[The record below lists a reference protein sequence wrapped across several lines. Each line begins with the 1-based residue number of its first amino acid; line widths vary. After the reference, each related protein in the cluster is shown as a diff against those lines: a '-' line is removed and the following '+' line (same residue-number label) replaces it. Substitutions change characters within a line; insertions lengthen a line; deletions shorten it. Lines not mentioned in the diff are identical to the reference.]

1 MISNSSNRFP
11 KLFEPGQIGSLKLK
25 NRLVR
30 TAAGVDYLDENDFVK
45 LEQELPFY
53 EALARGGV
61 GLIGLGGTILD
72 YPLGAIHPGQ
82 PRFEDDKFMPG
93 YQKITEVV
101 HKYDCRIYAQI
112 HHAGP
117 LHGIFNTMMNDGVQP
132 VSSSGLSRSELQ
144 AMGMDFGMPLRELSI
159 AEIKEIVKKF
169 ADVAERG
176 KKAGFDAIEVNDGG
190 PHLGNSFLSP
200 AWNRRHDEYGCD
212 SLENRARF
220 LLEVIQEIKNRL
232 GQDFPLGILFNGAE
246 FGIKNGITIEDAREF
261 AKMFEKAG
269 VDYIQV
275 RACGYWEYHG
285 LPWNETIFNP
295 EPPKPM
301 HKLIDGRNNG
311 VGALAPLAAKIKE
324 VVSIPV
330 ITVGR
335 LDPETGEE
343 ILRQGK
349 ADFIAM
355 QRRLIAD
362 PELPNKAAE
371 GRLEDIAPCLACMAC
386 HALLEQHDYVRCRIN
401 AAMGGTQD
409 YAITP
414 ATEKK
419 KVVIIGGGPSGME
432 AARVAALR
440 GHEVKLYEK
449 EPRLG
454 GLLNLAAIVKY
465 GKSQDFE
472 DMVRYLKTQITKLGV
487 NIKLGKAFDPSSISE
502 TKPDVVLVATGGI
515 PVMPEIPGI
524 QSRNVVSAAKLHGM
538 LKLFLRFLSPG
549 ILRMLT
555 RLWMPVGKRVVVV
568 GGGLHG
574 CELTEFLVKRG
585 RKVTM
590 MDTTET
596 LEDKR
601 IAGVNNRHLFEW
613 MEKKGVTLL
622 TGVRYEGI
630 TKKGITIITRE
641 GNRQTIEADT
651 IIPITEMAPNDGLYK
666 SLKGKVPEVIPIGDC
681 ASYGLTMEAVASGYS
696 VARKI

>member
-1 MISNSSNRFP
+1 MVSSRFP

-30 TAAGVDYLDENDFVK
+30 TAAGTDYLDEKDFIK
-45 LEQELPFY
+45 PEQELPFF

-61 GLIGLGGTILD
+61 GLIGVPGIID

-82 PRFEDDKFMPG
+82 MRFDDDKFISS
-93 YQKITEVV
+93 YQKIPEVV
-101 HKYDCRIYAQI
+101 HKYDCRVYAQI

-117 LHGIFNTMMNDGVQP
+117 LHGIFNAMSNECVQP
-132 VSSSGLSRSELQ
+132 ASSSGLSRSELQ

-159 AEIKEIVKKF
+159 AEIKELVKKF
-169 ADVAERG
+169 TDAAERG
-176 KKAGFDAIEVNDGG
+176 KKMGFDAIELNDSG
-190 PHLGNSFLSP
+190 PHLGNSFLSA
-200 AWNRRHDEYGCD
+200 AWNRRHDEYGSD
-212 SLENRARF
+212 NLENRARF
-220 LLEVIQEIKNRL
+220 VLEVLQEFKNRL
-232 GQDFPLGILFNGAE
+232 GQDFPIGILMNGAE
-246 FGIKNGITIEDAREF
+246 FGLENGITIEEAKEF
-261 AKMFEKAG
+261 AKMFEEAG

-275 RACGYWEYHG
+275 RACGYGEYHG
-285 LPWNETIFNP
+285 IPWNEMIFYP
-295 EPPKPM
+295 EPPKPVS
-301 HKLIDGRNNG
+301 KLLDGRNNG
-311 VGALAPLAAKIKE
+311 IGAIVPLAAKIKE

-335 LDPETGEE
+335 LDPEIGED
-343 ILRQGK
+343 ILKKGK

-371 GRLEDIAPCLACMAC
+371 GRLEDIAPCLACFAC

-401 AAMGGTQD
+401 AAIGGTQD
-409 YAITP
+409 YAIKP
-414 ATEKK
+414 ARKKK

-440 GHEVKLYEK
+440 GHEVTLYEK

-465 GKSQDFE
+465 GISQDFE
-472 DMVRYLKTQITKLGV
+472 DMVRYLKIQITKLGV
-487 NIKLGKAFDPSSISE
+487 NIKLGKAFDASAISE
-502 TKPDVVLVATGGI
+502 TKPDVVLVATGGTPMI
-515 PVMPEIPGI
+515 PKIPGI
-524 QSRNVVSAAKLHGM
+524 QSRNVISTSKLHGM

-549 ILRMLT
+549 ILRTLT
-555 RLWMPVGKRVVVV
+555 RLWMPVGKRVVVI

-590 MDTTET
+590 MDMAQT
-596 LEDKR
+596 LQDNR
-601 IAGVNNRHLFEW
+601 ISGLLNQRLFQW

-622 TGVRYEGI
+622 AGVKYEGI
-630 TKKGITIITRE
+630 TGKGITIITKE
-641 GNRQTIEADT
+641 GNKQTIEADT
-651 IIPITEMAPNDGLYK
+651 IIPIADMIPNDGLYK
-666 SLKGKVPEVIPIGDC
+666 SLKGKVAEVLPIGDC
-681 ASYGLTMEAVASGYS
+681 ASIGLTMEAVASGYS
-696 VARKI
+696 VARNI

>member
-1 MISNSSNRFP
+1 MVSNRFP

-25 NRLVR
+25 NRIVR
-30 TAAGVDYLDENDFVK
+30 TAAGTDYLDKNDFLK

-61 GLIGLGGTILD
+61 GLIGLGGTLVE

-82 PRFEDDKFMPG
+82 PRFDDNKFMPDF
-93 YQKITEVV
+93 QKITEAV
-101 HKYDCRIYAQI
+101 HKYDCRIFAQI

-117 LHGIFNTMMNDGVQP
+117 WHGIFNTMSNEGLQP

-144 AMGMDFGMPLRELSI
+144 ALGMDFGMPLRELSV
-159 AEIKEIVKKF
+159 AEIKELVKKF
-169 ADVAERG
+169 ADAAERG
-176 KKAGFDAIEVNDGG
+176 KKAGFDAIELNVATC
-190 PHLGNSFLSP
+190 HLGNSFLSQ

-212 SLENRARF
+212 NLENRARF
-220 LLEVIQEIKNRL
+220 VLEVLQAIKNRL
-232 GQDFPLGILFNGAE
+232 GQNFPLGILMNGAE
-246 FGIKNGITIEDAREF
+246 FGIENVITIEDAREF

-275 RACGYWEYHG
+275 RSFGYGDYYDLHW
-285 LPWNETIFNP
+285 PETIFAP

-301 HKLIDGRNNG
+301 SKLLDARNNG
-311 VGALAPLAAKIKE
+311 VGATVPLAAKIKDA
-324 VVSIPV
+324 VSIPV

-335 LDPETGEE
+335 LDPVIGEE

-349 ADFIAM
+349 ADYIAM

-371 GRLEDIAPCLACMAC
+371 GRLEDIAPCLACFAC

-401 AAMGGTQD
+401 AAIGGTQD
-409 YAITP
+409 YTIKP
-414 ATEKK
+414 ATGKK
-419 KVVIIGGGPSGME
+419 KVVVIGGGPSGME

-440 GHEVKLYEK
+440 GHEVTLYEK

-472 DMVRYLKTQITKLGV
+472 DMVRYLKTQINKLGV
-487 NIKLGKAFDPSSISE
+487 NVKLGDAFDPSSISE
-502 TKPDVVLVATGGI
+502 TKPDVVLVAAGGT

-524 QSRNVVSAAKLHGM
+524 QSRNVMSTSKLHGR
-538 LKLFLRFLSPG
+538 LKFFLRFLSPG
-549 ILRMLT
+549 ILRTLT
-555 RLWMPVGKRVVVV
+555 KLWMPVGKNVVVV

-590 MDTTET
+590 IDTAET

-601 IAGVNNRHLFEW
+601 IARVNNQRLFQW
-613 MEKKGVTLL
+613 MEKKGVILL
-622 TGVRYEGI
+622 TGVTYEGI
-630 TKKGITIITRE
+630 TGKGIDIITKE
-641 GNRQTIEADT
+641 GNKQTIEADT
-651 IIPITEMAPNDGLYK
+651 IIPIMEMAPNDALYK
-666 SLKGKVPEVIPIGDC
+666 SLNGKVPEVIPIGDC
-681 ASYGLTMEAVASGYS
+681 SSIGLTMEAVASGYS
-696 VARKI
+696 AAQKI

>member
-1 MISNSSNRFP
+1 MVSHRFP
-11 KLFEPGQIGSLKLK
+11 KLFEPGQIGSLRLK

-61 GLIGLGGTILD
+61 GLIGLGGTIFD

-82 PRFEDDKFMPG
+82 PRFDDDKFMPG

-117 LHGIFNTMMNDGVQP
+117 IHGIFNAMTNGNIQP

-144 AMGMDFGMPLRELSI
+144 AMGMDFGMPLRELSVP
-159 AEIKEIVKKF
+159 EIQKLEKEF
-169 ADVAERG
+169 ADAAERA
-176 KKAGFDAIEVNDGG
+176 KKAGFDAVEINDGG

-220 LLEVIQEIKNRL
+220 VLEVLQEIKNRL
-232 GQDFPLGILFNGAE
+232 GQDFPLGIIMNGAE
-246 FGIKNGITIEDAREF
+246 LGIENGITIEDAREF

-275 RACGYWEYHG
+275 RACGYLEYHG
-285 LPWNETIFNP
+285 LPWNETIFAP
-295 EPPKPM
+295 EAPKPLS
-301 HKLIDGRNNG
+301 KLIDGRNNG
-311 VGALAPLAAKIKE
+311 VGALVPLAAKIKE
-324 VVSIPV
+324 AVSVPV

-335 LDPETGEE
+335 LDPETGED
-343 ILRQGK
+343 ILRKGK

-371 GRLEDIAPCLACMAC
+371 GRLEDIAPCLGCLAC
-386 HALLEQHDYVRCRIN
+386 HALLEQHDYLRCRIN

-409 YAITP
+409 YAIEP

-440 GHEVKLYEK
+440 GHEVTLYEK

-487 NIKLGKAFDPSSISE
+487 NIKLGKAFDSSAISE
-502 TKPDVVLVATGGI
+502 TKPDVVLVAAGGI

-524 QSRNVVSAAKLHGM
+524 QSRNVISTSKLHGM
-538 LKLFLRFLSPG
+538 LKFFLRFLSPG
-549 ILRMLT
+549 ILRTLT
-555 RLWMPVGKRVVVV
+555 KLWMPVGKRVVIL

-590 MDTTET
+590 MDTAET

-601 IAGVNNRHLFEW
+601 IAGVNNRHFFEW
-613 MEKKGVTLL
+613 TEKKGVTLL
-622 TGVRYEGI
+622 TGVTYEGI
-630 TKKGITIITRE
+630 TGKGITIITRE

-651 IIPITEMAPNDGLYK
+651 IIPIAGMAPNDGLYK
-666 SLKGKVPEVIPIGDC
+666 SLKGKFSDVVPIGDC
-681 ASYGLTMEAVASGYS
+681 ASYGLTMEAVASGYR
-696 VARKI
+696 VARRI

>member
-1 MISNSSNRFP
+1 MVSDRFQ
-11 KLFEPGQIGSLKLK
+11 KLFEPGQIGRLKLK

-53 EALARGGV
+53 EAVARGGV
-61 GLIGLGGTILD
+61 GLIGLGGTIFD
-72 YPLGAIHPGQ
+72 YPQGAIHPGQ
-82 PRFEDDKFMPG
+82 PRFDDDKFMPG
-93 YQKITEVV
+93 YRKITEVV

-117 LHGIFNTMMNDGVQP
+117 IHGIFNAMTNGRIQP

-144 AMGMDFGMPLRELSI
+144 ALGMDFGMPLRELSV
-159 AEIKEIVKKF
+159 AEIKGLVKEF
-169 ADVAERG
+169 ADAAERG

-220 LLEVIQEIKNRL
+220 IIEVLQEIKNRL
-232 GQDFPLGILFNGAE
+232 GQDFPLGIIMNGAE
-246 FGIKNGITIEDAREF
+246 FGIENGISIEDAREF

-285 LPWNETIFNP
+285 LPWNETIFSP

-301 HKLIDGRNNG
+301 SKLIDGRNNG
-311 VGALAPLAAKIKE
+311 VGALVPLAARIKE

-335 LDPETGEE
+335 LDPETGED

-362 PELPNKAAE
+362 PELPNKVAE
-371 GRLEDIAPCLACMAC
+371 GRLEDIAPCLGCLAC
-386 HALLEQHDYVRCRIN
+386 HALLEQHDYLRCRIN
-401 AAMGGTQD
+401 AAMGGTRD
-409 YAITP
+409 YAIEP
-414 ATEKK
+414 ANEKK

-440 GHEVKLYEK
+440 GHEVTLYEK
-449 EPRLG
+449 EARLG

-487 NIKLGKAFDPSSISE
+487 NIKLGKSFDSSAIRE

-524 QSRNVVSAAKLHGM
+524 QSRNVISSSKLHGQ
-538 LKLFLRFLSPG
+538 LKLFLRFLNPG
-549 ILRMLT
+549 ILRTLT
-555 RLWMPVGKRVVVV
+555 KLWMPVGKRVVIL

-590 MDTTET
+590 MDTAET

-601 IAGVNNRHLFEW
+601 IAGVNNRHFFEW
-613 MEKKGVTLL
+613 AAKKGVTLL
-622 TGVRYEGI
+622 AGVKYEGI
-630 TKKGITIITRE
+630 TGNGITIITRE
-641 GNRQTIEADT
+641 GNKQTIEADT
-651 IIPITEMAPNDGLYK
+651 IIPIAEMAPNDGLYK

-681 ASYGLTMEAVASGYS
+681 ASYGLTMEAVASGYN
-696 VARKI
+696 VARRI

>member
-1 MISNSSNRFP
+1 MVSNRFR
-11 KLFEPGQIGSLKLK
+11 KLFEPGQIGRLKLK

-30 TAAGVDYLDENDFVK
+30 TAAGVDYLDEKDFLK

-61 GLIGLGGTILD
+61 GLIGLGGTIFD

-82 PRFEDDKFMPG
+82 PRFDDDKFIPG

-117 LHGIFNTMMNDGVQP
+117 LHGIFNAMTNESVQP

-144 AMGMDFGMPLRELSI
+144 AMGMDFGMPLRELSV
-159 AEIKEIVKKF
+159 AEIKELVKKF
-169 ADVAERG
+169 ADAAERG
-176 KKAGFDAIEVNDGG
+176 KKAGFDAIELNDGG

-212 SLENRARF
+212 NLENRARF
-220 LLEVIQEIKNRL
+220 VIEVLQEIKNRL
-232 GQDFPLGILFNGAE
+232 GQDFPLGIIMNGAE
-246 FGIKNGITIEDAREF
+246 FGIENGITIEDAKEF
-261 AKMFEKAG
+261 AKMFEKVG

-285 LPWNETIFNP
+285 LPWNEVIFNP

-301 HKLIDGRNNG
+301 SKLIDGRNNG
-311 VGALAPLAAKIKE
+311 VGAIVPLAAKIKE
-324 VVSIPV
+324 VVSVPV

-335 LDPETGEE
+335 LGPEIGED

-349 ADFIAM
+349 ADYIAM

-362 PELPNKAAE
+362 PELPNKVAE

-409 YAITP
+409 YAIEP

-440 GHEVKLYEK
+440 GHEVTLYEK

-487 NIKLGKAFDPSSISE
+487 NIKLGKAFDSSAISE
-502 TKPDVVLVATGGI
+502 TKPDVVLVATGGT

-524 QSRNVVSAAKLHGM
+524 QSRNVISSSKLHGM
-538 LKLFLRFLSPG
+538 LKIFLKFLSPG
-549 ILRMLT
+549 ILRTLT
-555 RLWMPVGKRVVVV
+555 RLWMPVGKKVVVV
-568 GGGLHG
+568 GGGLYG

-590 MDTTET
+590 MDTAET
-596 LEDKR
+596 LQDNR
-601 IAGVNNRHLFEW
+601 IFGINNQHLFQW

-622 TGVRYEGI
+622 TGVTYEGI
-630 TKKGITIITRE
+630 TDKGITIITRE
-641 GNRQTIEADT
+641 GNKQTIEADT
-651 IIPITEMAPNDGLYK
+651 IIPIAPTVPNDGLYK
-666 SLKGKVPEVIPIGDC
+666 SLKGKFPEVLPIGDC
-681 ASYGLTMEAVASGYS
+681 SSIGLTMEAVASGYS

>member
-1 MISNSSNRFP
+1 MVSDRFP

-30 TAAGVDYLDENDFVK
+30 TAAGTDYLDEKDFPK

-61 GLIGLGGTILD
+61 GLIGLGGTLVE

-82 PRFEDDKFMPG
+82 PRFDDDKFMPY

-101 HKYDCRIYAQI
+101 HKHDCRIFAQI

-117 LHGIFNTMMNDGVQP
+117 LHGIFNIMSNEGVQP
-132 VSSSGLSRSELQ
+132 ASASGLSRSELQ
-144 AMGMDFGMPLRELSI
+144 AMGMDFGIPLRELSV
-159 AEIKEIVKKF
+159 AEIKELVKRF
-169 ADVAERG
+169 ADAAERG
-176 KKAGFDAIEVNDGG
+176 KKAGFDAIELNDGG

-212 SLENRARF
+212 NLENRARF
-220 LLEVIQEIKNRL
+220 VVEVLQEIKSRL
-232 GQDFPLGILFNGAE
+232 GQDFPLGIIMNGAE
-246 FGIKNGITIEDAREF
+246 IGLENGMTIEDAKEF

-275 RACGYWEYHG
+275 RACGYGEYHG
-285 LPWNETIFNP
+285 IPWNEMIFAP
-295 EPPKPM
+295 EPPKPLS
-301 HKLIDGRNNG
+301 KLIDGRYNG

-324 VVSIPV
+324 VVSVPV

-335 LDPETGEE
+335 IDPEIGES
-343 ILRQGK
+343 ILREGK
-349 ADFIAM
+349 ADYIAM

-401 AAMGGTQD
+401 AAIGGTQN
-409 YAITP
+409 YAIEP

-440 GHEVKLYEK
+440 GHEVTLYEK

-465 GKSQDFE
+465 EKSQDFE
-472 DMVRYLKTQITKLGV
+472 DMVRYLKNQITKLGV
-487 NIKLGKAFDPSSISE
+487 NIKLGNSFGSSAINE
-502 TKPDVVLVATGGI
+502 TKPDVVLVATGGTS
-515 PVMPEIPGI
+515 VMPEIPGI
-524 QSRNVVSAAKLHGM
+524 QSRNVISTSKLHGM
-538 LKLFLRFLSPG
+538 LKLFLKFLSPR
-549 ILRMLT
+549 ILRTLT
-555 RLWMPVGKRVVVV
+555 KIWMPVGKKVVVV
-568 GGGLHG
+568 GGGLYG

-585 RKVTM
+585 RQVTM
-590 MDTTET
+590 MDTAET
-596 LEDKR
+596 LQDNR
-601 IAGVNNRHLFEW
+601 IAGINNQHLFQW

-622 TGVRYEGI
+622 TGVTYEGI
-630 TKKGITIITRE
+630 TDKGITIITKE
-641 GNRQTIEADT
+641 GKKQTIEADT
-651 IIPITEMAPNDGLYK
+651 IIPIAQMVPNDGLYK
-666 SLKGKVPEVIPIGDC
+666 SLEGKFPRVLPIGDC
-681 ASYGLTMEAVASGYS
+681 SSIGLTMEAVASGYS

>member
-1 MISNSSNRFP
+1 MTSNRFP
-11 KLFEPGQIGSLKLK
+11 KLFEPGQIGNLKLK

-30 TAAGVDYLDENDFVK
+30 TAAGTDYLDEKDFPK

-61 GLIGLGGTILD
+61 GFIGVPGIID
-72 YPLGAIHPGQ
+72 YPVGAIHPGQ
-82 PRFEDDKFMPG
+82 MRFDDDKFISSHR
-93 YQKITEVV
+93 KIPEIV
-101 HKYDCRIYAQI
+101 HKYNCRIYYQI

-117 LHGIFNTMMNDGVQP
+117 LHGIFNTMSNDCVQP

-144 AMGMDFGMPLRELSI
+144 SMGMDFGMPLRELSV
-159 AEIKEIVKKF
+159 AEIKDLVNKF
-169 ADVAERG
+169 ADAAERG
-176 KKAGFDAIEVNDGG
+176 KKAGFDAIELNDSG

-212 SLENRARF
+212 NLENRARF
-220 LLEVIQEIKNRL
+220 VLEVLQEIKIRL
-232 GQDFPLGILFNGAE
+232 GNNFPLGILFNGAE
-246 FGIKNGITIEDAREF
+246 FGLENGITIEDAKEF

-275 RACGYWEYHG
+275 RSCGYGEYHG
-285 LPWNETIFNP
+285 IPWNEMIFFP

-301 HKLIDGRNNG
+301 DKLLDGRNNG
-311 VGALAPLAAKIKE
+311 VGAIVPLAAKIKE

-335 LDPETGEE
+335 LDPETGED

-371 GRLEDIAPCLACMAC
+371 GRLEDIAPCLACFAC
-386 HALLEQHDYVRCRIN
+386 HALLEQHDYIRCRIN
-401 AAMGGTQD
+401 AAVGGARD
-409 YAITP
+409 YAIEP

-432 AARVAALR
+432 AARVAAVR
-440 GHEVKLYEK
+440 GHEVTLYEK

-465 GKSQDFE
+465 GISQDFE

-487 NIKLGKAFDPSSISE
+487 NVKLGKAFDSSAIDE
-502 TKPDVVLVATGGI
+502 IKPDVVLVAIGGT
-515 PVMPEIPGI
+515 PVPPEIPGI
-524 QSRNVVSAAKLHGM
+524 KSRNVISTAKLHGM

-549 ILRMLT
+549 ILRTLT
-555 RLWMPVGKRVVVV
+555 KLWMPVGKKVVVL

-585 RKVTM
+585 RSVTM
-590 MDTTET
+590 MDTAET
-596 LEDKR
+596 LQDNR
-601 IAGVNNRHLFEW
+601 ISGVLNQRLFQW
-613 MEKKGVTLL
+613 MEKKGVTLMA
-622 TGVRYEGI
+622 GVKYERI
-630 TKKGITIITRE
+630 TDKGITVITKE
-641 GNRQTIEADT
+641 GNKQTIEADT
-651 IIPITEMAPNDGLYK
+651 IIPIAELVPNDGLYK
-666 SLKGKVPEVIPIGDC
+666 TLKGKIPVVLPIGDC
-681 ASYGLTMEAVASGYS
+681 SSIGLTMEAVASGYW

>member
-1 MISNSSNRFP
+1 MVSNRFQ

-30 TAAGVDYLDENDFVK
+30 TAAGVDYMDEEDFLK

-61 GLIGLGGTILD
+61 GLIGFGGTIVE
-72 YPLGAIHPGQ
+72 YPLGAIHPSQ
-82 PRFEDDKFMPG
+82 LRLDDDKFIPACR
-93 YQKITEVV
+93 KITEVV
-101 HKYDCRIYAQI
+101 HGYDCPIYAQI

-117 LHGIFNTMMNDGVQP
+117 IHGIFHLMSKEGVQP
-132 VSSSGLSRSELQ
+132 VSASELSRSELQ
-144 AMGMDFGMPLRELSI
+144 AMEMDFGVPLRELSVD
-159 AEIKEIVKKF
+159 EIKEKVALF
-169 ADVAERG
+169 GDAAERA
-176 KKAGFDAIEVNDGG
+176 KKAGFDAVEVNDGG

-220 LLEVIQEIKNRL
+220 VIEVLQEIKNRL
-232 GQDFPLGILFNGAE
+232 GQGFPLGIIMNGAE
-246 FGIKNGITIEDAREF
+246 FGIENGITVEDAREF

-275 RACGYWEYHG
+275 RACGYREYHG
-285 LPWNETIFNP
+285 LPWNEVIFNP

-301 HKLIDGRNNG
+301 PELLDGRHNG
-311 VGALAPLAAKIKE
+311 VGALAPLVAKIKE
-324 VVSIPV
+324 VVSVPI

-335 LDPETGEE
+335 IDPERGEE

-349 ADFIAM
+349 ADYIAM

-386 HALLEQHDYVRCRIN
+386 HALLEQHDYLRCRIN
-401 AAMGGTQD
+401 AAMGGTRD
-409 YAITP
+409 FAIEP
-414 ATEKK
+414 AAEKK

-432 AARVAALR
+432 AARVAAIR
-440 GHEVKLYEK
+440 GHEVTLYEK

-454 GLLNLAAIVKY
+454 GLLNIAAIVKY
-465 GKSQDFE
+465 GKSQDFQ

-487 NIKLGKAFDPSSISE
+487 NIKLGKAFDSSAIGE
-502 TKPDVVLVATGGI
+502 IKPDVVLVATGGT

-524 QSRNVVSAAKLHGM
+524 QSRNVTSTLKLHGM
-538 LKLFLRFLSPG
+538 LKFFLRFLSPA
-549 ILRMLT
+549 ILRTLT
-555 RLWMPVGKRVVVV
+555 KLWMPVGKKIVVV

-590 MDTTET
+590 TDTSET
-596 LEDKR
+596 LLDNR
-601 IAGVNNRHLFEW
+601 IAGVNNQHLLQW

-622 TGVRYEGI
+622 PGVTHEGI
-630 TKKGITIITRE
+630 TGKGIKIITRE
-641 GNRQTIEADT
+641 GQKQTIEADT
-651 IIPITEMAPNDGLYK
+651 IIPIAEMVPNDGLYK
-666 SLKGKVPEVIPIGDC
+666 SLKGKVPEVFPIGDC
-681 ASYGLTMEAVASGYS
+681 SSIGLTMEAVASGYS
-696 VARKI
+696 IARRI

>member
-1 MISNSSNRFP
+1 MISNRFP
-11 KLFEPGQIGSLKLK
+11 KLFEPGQIGSMRLK

-30 TAAGVDYLDENDFVK
+30 TAAGVDYLDENDFPI

-61 GLIGLGGTILD
+61 GLIGLGGTIFD

-82 PRFEDDKFMPG
+82 PRLDDDKFIPG
-93 YQKITEVV
+93 YRKITEVV
-101 HKYDCRIYAQI
+101 HRYDCRIYAQI

-117 LHGIFNTMMNDGVQP
+117 IHGIFNVMTNGSLQP

-144 AMGMDFGMPLRELSI
+144 AMGMDFGMPLRELNVP
-159 AEIKEIVKKF
+159 EIKDLIRQF
-169 ADVAERG
+169 ADAAERG

-220 LLEVIQEIKNRL
+220 VLEVLKEIKNRL
-232 GQDFPLGILFNGAE
+232 GKDFPLGIIMNAAE
-246 FGIKNGITIEDAREF
+246 LGIENGITIEDAREF
-261 AKMFEKAG
+261 ARMFEKAG

-285 LPWNETIFNP
+285 IPWNEVIFSP

-301 HKLIDGRNNG
+301 SKLLDARNNG

-324 VVSIPV
+324 AVSIPV

-335 LDPETGEE
+335 IDPETGEE

-371 GRLEDIAPCLACMAC
+371 GRLEDIAPCLGCMAC
-386 HALLEQHDYVRCRIN
+386 HALLEQHDYLRCRIN

-409 YAITP
+409 FAIEKSP
-414 ATEKK
+414 EKK
-419 KVVIIGGGPSGME
+419 NVIIIGGGPSGME

-440 GHEVKLYEK
+440 GHEVTLYEK

-487 NIKLGKAFDPSSISE
+487 KIILGKTFDASDVKGI
-502 TKPDVVLVATGGI
+502 KADVVLVATGGTM
-515 PVMPEIPGI
+515 VMPEIPGI
-524 QSRNVVSAAKLHGM
+524 RSRNVISQSKLHGM
-538 LKLFLRFLSPG
+538 LKFFLRFLSPG
-549 ILRMLT
+549 ILRTLT
-555 RLWMPVGKRVVVV
+555 KIWMPVGNKVVIL

-590 MDTTET
+590 MDTAET

-601 IAGVNNRHLFEW
+601 IAGVNNRHFFEW
-613 MEKKGVTLL
+613 TEKKGVKLL
-622 TGVRYEGI
+622 AGVTYERI
-630 TKKGITIITRE
+630 TDKGIDIITRE
-641 GNRQTIEADT
+641 GDKKTIEADT
-651 IIPITEMAPNDGLYK
+651 IIPILEMAPNDGLYK

-681 ASYGLTMEAVASGYS
+681 SSIGLTMEAVASGYS